1 MKLRGYLHLAV
12 LVCCLF
18 LVQAK
23 KKKEK
28 GSPKSDS
35 LQCYDDIDKPYI
47 YFASKT
53 AYHFN
58 KNKNDDEVQHEGNN
72 KIQPIM

>member
-1 MKLRGYLHLAV
+1 MMLKGYLHLAI
-12 LVCCLF
+12 LVCCCL
-18 LVQAK
+18 LLAQAK

-28 GSPKSDS
+28 GSSKSDS
-35 LQCYDDIDKPYI
+35 LECYDDIDKPYI

-58 KNKNDDEVQHEGNN
+58 KNKNDDEIQHEG
-72 KIQPIM
+72 KH